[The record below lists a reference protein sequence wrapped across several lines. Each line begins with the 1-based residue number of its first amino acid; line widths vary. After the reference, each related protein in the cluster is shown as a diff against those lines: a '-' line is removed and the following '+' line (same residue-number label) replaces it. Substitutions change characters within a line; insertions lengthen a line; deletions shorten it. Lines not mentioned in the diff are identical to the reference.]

1 MAPPAPRAPQA
12 PTPPVGSDGP
22 AHLVSRKSK
31 NAKRAGR
38 AEAGAAASSDAPGL
52 VERTWATDTGT
63 VELQQDTYV
72 PGAWVLRVNGVPS
85 SHIVPDRP
93 DQLEFEYM
101 RWFST
106 VLEDHV
112 SSHLDPTALRVLHL
126 GGGACSMAR
135 YLAWRYPQ
143 ARQVVVELDA
153 ARATR
158 GRGGLD
164 LPRAPLLRIR
174 PGEARAV
181 TESLS
186 ETSRDIVIRDVF
198 AGEQTPGH
206 LRTLEFARH
215 VDRVLAPDG
224 LYLLNV
230 GDTRNL
236 KGTRAEVAALL
247 EVFEHVAAVADAP
260 MLKGRRYGN
269 VGLAA
274 SHAPL
279 PAAGSADAAALGR
292 ELLGGALPAQYKD
305 TAWCRE
311 LAADTRPWLDKPA
324 DPVPEGPDAA

>member
-1 MAPPAPRAPQA
+1 M
-12 PTPPVGSDGP
+12 
-22 AHLVSRKSK
+22 SRKGQKK
-31 NAKRAGR
+31 NRKQA
-38 AEAGAAASSDAPGL
+38 AEPARVTSSDAPGL
-52 VERTWATDTGT
+52 VERTWVTDTGT

-85 SHIVPDRP
+85 SHIVPDHP
-93 DQLEFEYM
+93 EQLEFEYM

-106 VLEDHV
+106 VAEEHV
-112 SSHLDPTALRVLHL
+112 SSRLDPTALRVLHL

-153 ARATR
+153 ALARLVR
-158 GRGGLD
+158 EWLD

-174 PGEARAV
+174 AGEARAV
-181 TESLS
+181 TESLT
-186 ETSRDIVIRDVF
+186 EGSRDLVIRDVF

-206 LRTLEFARH
+206 LRTLEFAHH
-215 VDRVLAPDG
+215 VDRVMAPAG

-236 KGTRAEVAALL
+236 KGTRAEIAALL
-247 EVFEHVAAVADAP
+247 EVFEHVAAVADAA

-269 VGLAA
+269 VVLAA

-279 PAAGSADAAALGR
+279 PQAGSADAAALAR
-292 ELLGGALPAQYKD
+292 ELLGGSLPAQYKD

-311 LAADTRPWLDKPA
+311 LAAGTQPWHDKPA
-324 DPVPEGPDAA
+324 DPIPEGPVTGGDDAA

>member
-1 MAPPAPRAPQA
+1 MGTPLRTRREPPGE
-12 PTPPVGSDGP
+12 VG
-22 AHLVSRKSK
+22 
-31 NAKRAGR
+31 

-143 ARQVVVELDA
+143 SRQVVVELDA
-153 ARATR
+153 ALATLVR
-158 GRGGLD
+158 EWLD

-174 PGEARAV
+174 AGEARAV
-181 TESLS
+181 TESLT
-186 ETSRDIVIRDVF
+186 EGSRDLVIRDVF
-198 AGEQTPGH
+198 AGSVTPEP
-206 LRTLEFARH
+206 LTTVEFARQ
-215 VDRVLAPDG
+215 VDRVLAPGG

-230 GDTRNL
+230 GDTRDL
-236 KGTRAEVAALL
+236 QGARAEAAALR
-247 EVFEHVAAVADAP
+247 EVFEHVAAVADPA

-269 VGLAA
+269 VVVVA
-274 SHAPL
+274 SHRPLDVDEITAPFDDL
-279 PAAGSADAAALGR
+279 DVADVVA
-292 ELLGGALPAQYKD
+292 
-305 TAWCRE
+305 
-311 LAADTRPWLDKPA
+311 RP
-324 DPVPEGPDAA
+324 GFGQ

>member
-1 MAPPAPRAPQA
+1 M
-12 PTPPVGSDGP
+12 
-22 AHLVSRKSK
+22 SRKKHGK
-31 NAKRAGR
+31 NSTRDGR
-38 AEAGAAASSDAPGL
+38 SETGAASSSDAPGL
-52 VERTWATDTGT
+52 VERTWVTDTGT
-63 VELQQDTYV
+63 VELQQDSYV

-112 SSHLDPTALRVLHL
+112 SAHLDPTALRMLHL
-126 GGGACSMAR
+126 GGGACTMAR

-153 ARATR
+153 ALATLVR
-158 GRGGLD
+158 EWLD

-181 TESLS
+181 TESL
-186 ETSRDIVIRDVF
+186 TQGSRDVVLRDVF

-206 LRTLEFARH
+206 LRTVEFARQ

-236 KGTRAEVAALL
+236 KGTRAEIAALL
-247 EVFEHVAAVADAP
+247 EVFEHVAAVADPA

-269 VGLAA
+269 VVLAA
-274 SHAPL
+274 SHAAL
-279 PAAGSADAAALGR
+279 PVAGSADAAALGR
-292 ELLGGALPAQYKD
+292 ELLGGSLPAQYKD
-305 TAWCRE
+305 TVWCRE
-311 LAADTRPWLDKPA
+311 LAAGAQPWHDKPA
-324 DPVPEGPDAA
+324 DPVPEGPDARAPGEEAGTPQEREPA